1 MCNLHMEGSA
11 NYCGDPYLMGHP
23 CVSDLSSGDSHF
35 VVNDLATNNHTGLMY
50 TIFIFLLTSSSNLSI
65 NQPKSPIIFLYFCNE
80 SINKFNVM
88 LRSNSLHP
96 FSGFTYHVTDK
107 DLKDWFLGYS
117 DRVRG
122 ELLSKAMIH

>member
-11 NYCGDPYLMGHP
+11 NFCSDPYLMGHP
-23 CVSDLSSGDSHF
+23 CVSDLSSVDSHF
-35 VVNDLATNNHTGLMY
+35 VVNDLA
-50 TIFIFLLTSSSNLSI
+50 IFLLTSSSNLSI
-65 NQPKSPIIFLYFCNE
+65 NQPKSPIIFLYFCHE

-107 DLKDWFLGYS
+107 DHKDWFLGYS

>member
-11 NYCGDPYLMGHP
+11 NYCGDSYLMGHP

-50 TIFIFLLTSSSNLSI
+50 IIFIFLLTSSSNLSI
-65 NQPKSPIIFLYFCNE
+65 NQPKLPIKFLYFCLE

-88 LRSNSLHP
+88 LRSN
-96 FSGFTYHVTDK
+96 
-107 DLKDWFLGYS
+107 
-117 DRVRG
+117 
-122 ELLSKAMIH
+122 